1 MHMHT
6 IVVLE
11 YQRQY
16 AYEIVLYIIL
26 ANMHTTLV
34 EYARIYRMHSTV
46 CILLLDLLAT
56 QYCICVDLRAR
67 QYVHI
72 TLEYAYYQL
81 VVLLCIVLLLLQQES
96 EPRATCRE
104 KLCPPIVTLLR
115 FYQQSFD
122 IFMYSTSR
130 VLISQRIRCVQLE
143 LEQFQNSLSHHQASR
158 FHALQ
163 S

>member
-1 MHMHT
+1 MSTTQNIRLIIIIYIQRNIHNMHMHT

-56 QYCICVDLRAR
+56 
-67 QYVHI
+67 
-72 TLEYAYYQL
+72 
-81 VVLLCIVLLLLQQES
+81 
-96 EPRATCRE
+96 
-104 KLCPPIVTLLR
+104 
-115 FYQQSFD
+115 
-122 IFMYSTSR
+122 
-130 VLISQRIRCVQLE
+130 
-143 LEQFQNSLSHHQASR
+143 
-158 FHALQ
+158 
-163 S
+163 

>member
-1 MHMHT
+1 MHT

-56 QYCICVDLRAR
+56 
-67 QYVHI
+67 
-72 TLEYAYYQL
+72 
-81 VVLLCIVLLLLQQES
+81 
-96 EPRATCRE
+96 
-104 KLCPPIVTLLR
+104 
-115 FYQQSFD
+115 
-122 IFMYSTSR
+122 
-130 VLISQRIRCVQLE
+130 
-143 LEQFQNSLSHHQASR
+143 
-158 FHALQ
+158 
-163 S
+163 